1 MQKPQN
7 NEPRKEE
14 FTLKLLKWLEENLE
28 ESVCVIL
35 LIAITCVTFL
45 QIVLRNLPFT
55 ASLRWPEEFCR
66 YCFVASAFISMGYCY
81 RKNCVLA
88 VDILAQRLSPAHARI
103 LGIVNR
109 LISIIF
115 YAYMVPPAWNVA
127 MNAKNIS
134 QLSPAMQI
142 PVWFLYIFA
151 PIGFFL
157 GFARG
162 VQEFVRF
169 LRTPQGKEA

>member
-1 MQKPQN
+1 MCFVEGDDQ
-7 NEPRKEE
+7 
-14 FTLKLLKWLEENLE
+14 LKVFKWLEENLE
-28 ESVCVIL
+28 EAICVVL

-88 VDILAQRLSPAHARI
+88 VDILAQRLPPAGARV

-109 LISIIF
+109 LIGIAF
-115 YAYMVPPAWNVA
+115 YAYMILPAWNVA
-127 MNAKNIS
+127 MNAKNIQ
-134 QLSPAMQI
+134 QLSPAMQM
-142 PVWFLYIFA
+142 PVWILYIFA

-157 GFARG
+157 GFARS
-162 VQEFVRF
+162 VQEFVKF
-169 LRTPQGKEA
+169 LRAPRKEEA